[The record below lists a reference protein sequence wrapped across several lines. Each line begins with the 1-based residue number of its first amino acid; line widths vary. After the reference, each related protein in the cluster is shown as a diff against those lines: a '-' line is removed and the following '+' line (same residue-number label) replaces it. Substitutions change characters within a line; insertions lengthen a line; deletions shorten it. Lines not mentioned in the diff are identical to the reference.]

1 MIVHEPIDN
10 VRSTNQLLYYSSP
23 KTSEDAHEFML
34 VLQKF
39 LLDELE
45 NSEENSGHTL
55 YGEVYDNDLYLSM
68 KAIWDLFTGEITH
81 ENQEPI
87 NYLLLK
93 FPDVHHEHDQ
103 YCTVEFLIQYH
114 HKKNKLTTIGAVF
127 VIKILQQRKS
137 LPLLSIPPSC
147 AFYSVAVEET
157 IMAPFL
163 QQFRFLPLASI

>member
-1 MIVHEPIDN
+1 MRAIIGISFPPIPWPM
-10 VRSTNQLLYYSSP
+10 T
-23 KTSEDAHEFML
+23 
-34 VLQKF
+34 
-39 LLDELE
+39 ELE

-55 YGEVYDNDLYLSM
+55 HGEVYDNNLYLSM
-68 KAIWDLFTGEITH
+68 RAFWDLFTGEITH
-81 ENQEPI
+81 EYTCTLCKNTFQNQEPI

-127 VIKILQQRKS
+127 AIKILQQRKS

-163 QQFRFLPLASI
+163 QQFSFLPLALT